1 MVAKISTGSSLF
13 GALAYNQDKVDR
25 KEAEVLFSNKMLLSE
40 DGRFSIGGCMRSFE
54 MQMPIQLSTQKPIL
68 HISINPHPEDVLTDQ
83 QLADIAREYMQKL
96 GYGGQPYLVYKH
108 TDIDRHH
115 IHIVGLRVDENGR
128 PLNDKF
134 EHRRSKQITREL
146 ERKYDLHPAERRER
160 AERPELKKVD
170 YAAGDVKHLIGNT
183 VKAACYGYR
192 FQSFGEYRAL
202 LAAYNVCA
210 EEVKGE
216 VNGILYQGI
225 VYSATN
231 DKGEKVGNPV
241 KASRIGKLVG
251 YEAVQRRMERSVE
264 AIKNGK
270 LKERTRKIVAA
281 AMQTARNRQE
291 FEQELKRQGIDVV
304 FRRNDSGRIY
314 GVTFIDHDSRVVL
327 NGSRLGKEFSANVFN
342 NLYSDERKTDIRQEQ
357 QPMHQEQP
365 DFASKETLVS
375 GVASVVG
382 AFGGLL
388 GGASGGASGGDEP
401 QETASQKRKKKK
413 KKCVKRID

>member
-54 MQMPIQLSTQKPIL
+54 MQMPVQLSTKKPIL

-96 GYGGQPYLVYKH
+96 GYGEQPYLVYKH
-108 TDIDRHH
+108 TDIDRRH

-128 PLNDKF
+128 PLNDRF

-160 AERPELKKVD
+160 AEHPELKKVD
-170 YAAGDVKHLIGNT
+170 YAAGDVKHQIGNT

-216 VNGILYQGI
+216 INGRPYQGI
-225 VYSATN
+225 VYSAMN
-231 DKGEKVGNPV
+231 GKGEKVGNPV
-241 KASRIGKLVG
+241 KASRIGRSVG
-251 YEAVQRRMERSVE
+251 YEAVQRRMERSGE

-281 AMQTARNRQE
+281 AMQTAHNRQE

-304 FRRNDSGRIY
+304 FRRNDNGRIY

-327 NGSRLGKEFSANVFN
+327 NGSRLGKEYSANVFN
-342 NLYSDERKTDIRQEQ
+342 DLYSDERKTDVRQEQ
-357 QPMHQEQP
+357 FTHQEQP
-365 DFASKETLVS
+365 DFTPKADIVS

-382 AFGGLL
+382 AFGGLF
-388 GGASGGASGGDEP
+388 GGASGGDEP
-401 QETASQKRKKKK
+401 QDTASQKRKKKK
-413 KKCVKRID
+413 KKHTRRID

>member
-1 MVAKISTGSSLF
+1 MF
-13 GALAYNQDKVDR
+13 GALAYNQEKVDNG
-25 KEAEVLFSNKMLLSE
+25 EAKVLFSNKMLLNE
-40 DGRFSIGGCMRSFE
+40 DGHFSIGECMRSFE
-54 MQMPIQLSTQKPIL
+54 MQMPVQLSTQKPIL
-68 HISINPHPEDVLTDQ
+68 HISINPHPEDVLSDQ
-83 QLADIAREYMQKL
+83 QLSDIAKEYMQKL

-146 ERKYDLHPAERRER
+146 ERKYGLHPAEKKER
-160 AERPELKKVD
+160 TERPELKKVD
-170 YAAGDVKHLIGNT
+170 YAAGDVKHQIGNT

-216 VNGILYQGI
+216 INGRAYQGI
-225 VYSATN
+225 VYSAMN
-231 DKGEKVGNPV
+231 GKGEKVGNPV
-241 KASRIGKLVG
+241 KASRIGRSVG
-251 YEAVQRRMERSVE
+251 YEAVQRRMEKSGKV
-264 AIKNGK
+264 IKDGK

-281 AMQTARNRQE
+281 AMRTVRTRLE
-291 FEQELKRQGIDVV
+291 FERELNRQGIDVV
-304 FRRNDSGRIY
+304 FRWNDSGRIY

-342 NLYSDERKTDIRQEQ
+342 GLYSDESKTDMRQEQ
-357 QPMHQEQP
+357 STHQEQP
-365 DFASKETLVS
+365 DLAPKADIVS
-375 GVASVVG
+375 GVASVLG

-388 GGASGGASGGDEP
+388 GGGASGGDEP
-401 QETASQKRKKKK
+401 QDTASQKRKKKK
-413 KKCVKRID
+413 KKRTRRID

>member
-1 MVAKISTGSSLF
+1 MF
-13 GALAYNQDKVDR
+13 GALAYNQEKVDNG
-25 KEAEVLFSNKMLLSE
+25 EAKVLFSNKMLLNE
-40 DGRFSIGGCMRSFE
+40 DGHFSIGECMRSFE
-54 MQMPIQLSTQKPIL
+54 MQMPVQLSTQKPIL

-115 IHIVGLRVDENGR
+115 IHIVGLRVDESGR
-128 PLNDKF
+128 PLNDRF

-146 ERKYDLHPAERRER
+146 EKKYNLHPAEKKER
-160 AERPELKKVD
+160 TERPELKKVD
-170 YAAGDVKHLIGNT
+170 YAAGDVKHQIGNT

-216 VNGILYQGI
+216 INGRPYQGI

-231 DKGEKVGNPV
+231 DKGEKAGNPV
-241 KASRIGKLVG
+241 KASRIGKSVG
-251 YEAVQRRMERSVE
+251 YEAVRRRMERSGE
-264 AIKNGK
+264 AM
-270 LKERTRKIVAA
+270 KERTRKIVAA
-281 AMQTARNRQE
+281 AMRTARTRPE
-291 FEQELKRQGIDVV
+291 FERELKRQGIDVV
-304 FRRNDSGRIY
+304 FRENDSGRIY

-342 NLYSDERKTDIRQEQ
+342 ERFSGETKKAHQPDVPISRQEQ
-357 QPMHQEQP
+357 PTHQEQP
-365 DFASKETLVS
+365 DFTPKGDIVS
-375 GVASVVG
+375 GVASVAG
-382 AFGGLL
+382 AFGGLF
-388 GGASGGASGGDEP
+388 GGASGGDEP
-401 QETASQKRKKKK
+401 KDTASQKRKKKK
-413 KKCVKRID
+413 KKRTRRID

>member
-1 MVAKISTGSSLF
+1 MF
-13 GALAYNQDKVDR
+13 GALAYNQEKVD
-25 KEAEVLFSNKMLLSE
+25 KEEAKVLFSNKMLLNE

-54 MQMPIQLSTQKPIL
+54 MQMPVHLSTKKPIL

-83 QLADIAREYMQKL
+83 QLADIAREYMRKL

-128 PLNDKF
+128 PLNDRF

-146 ERKYDLHPAERRER
+146 EKKYNLHPAEKKER
-160 AERPELKKVD
+160 TERPELKKVD
-170 YAAGDVKHLIGNT
+170 YAAGDVKHQIGNT

-202 LAAYNVCA
+202 LAAYKVCA

-216 VNGILYQGI
+216 INGRPYQGI

-231 DKGEKVGNPV
+231 DKGEKTGNPV
-241 KASRIGKLVG
+241 KASRIGKSVG
-251 YEAVQRRMERSVE
+251 YEAVRRRMERSGE
-264 AIKNGK
+264 AIRNGK

-281 AMQTARNRQE
+281 MQTARNRQE
-291 FEQELKRQGIDVV
+291 FERELKRQGIDVV
-304 FRRNDSGRIY
+304 FRQNDSGRIY

-327 NGSRLGKEFSANVFN
+327 NGSRLGKEYSANVFN
-342 NLYSDERKTDIRQEQ
+342 ERFSGETGKAFQPDVSISRQEQ
-357 QPMHQEQP
+357 PTHREQA
-365 DFASKETLVS
+365 DFTPKADIVS
-375 GVASVVG
+375 GVTSIVS

-388 GGASGGASGGDEP
+388 GSGASGGDEP
-401 QETASQKRKKKK
+401 KDTASPKRKKKK
-413 KKCVKRID
+413 KRVKRID

>member
-1 MVAKISTGSSLF
+1 MVAKINTGSSMF
-13 GALAYNQDKVDR
+13 GALAYNQEKVDNG
-25 KEAEVLFSNKMLLSE
+25 EAKVLFSNKMLLNE
-40 DGRFSIGGCMRSFE
+40 DGHFSIGECMRSFE
-54 MQMPIQLSTQKPIL
+54 MQMPVQLSTQKPIL

-115 IHIVGLRVDENGR
+115 IHIVGLRVDESGR
-128 PLNDKF
+128 PLNDRF

-146 ERKYDLHPAERRER
+146 EKKYNLHPAEKKER
-160 AERPELKKVD
+160 TERPELKKVD
-170 YAAGDVKHLIGNT
+170 YAAGDVKHQIGNT

-216 VNGILYQGI
+216 INGRPYQGI

-231 DKGEKVGNPV
+231 DKGEKAGNPV
-241 KASRIGKLVG
+241 KASR
-251 YEAVQRRMERSVE
+251 
-264 AIKNGK
+264 
-270 LKERTRKIVAA
+270 RTRKIVAA
-281 AMQTARNRQE
+281 AMRTARTRPE
-291 FEQELKRQGIDVV
+291 FERELKRQGIDVV
-304 FRRNDSGRIY
+304 FRENDSGRIY

-342 NLYSDERKTDIRQEQ
+342 ERFSGETKKAHQPDVPISRQEQ
-357 QPMHQEQP
+357 PTHQEQP
-365 DFASKETLVS
+365 DFTPKGDIVS
-375 GVASVVG
+375 GVASVAG
-382 AFGGLL
+382 AFGGLF
-388 GGASGGASGGDEP
+388 GGASGGDEP
-401 QETASQKRKKKK
+401 KDTASQKRKKKK
-413 KKCVKRID
+413 KKRTRRID

>member
-54 MQMPIQLSTQKPIL
+54 MQMPVQLSTQKPIL

-128 PLNDKF
+128 PLNDRF

-146 ERKYDLHPAERRER
+146 ERKYNLHPAEKKER
-160 AERPELKKVD
+160 TERPELKKVD
-170 YAAGDVKHLIGNT
+170 YAAGDVKHQIGNT

-365 DFASKETLVS
+365 DFASKGTLVS

-388 GGASGGASGGDEP
+388 GGASGGDEP

-413 KKCVKRID
+413 KKRTRRID